1 MRLWNT
7 VETGAGAG
15 GGAWGGSA
23 DFVALTALYVFAF
36 HMAMGVQLVGSVL
49 LWFGIGGWRRGSL
62 GAGAWAWAKNNS
74 KGVDAEV

>member
-23 DFVALTALYVFAF
+23 DFVAWAAPYVFAF
-36 HMAMGVQLVGSVL
+36 HMVMGVRLVGSAL
-49 LWFGIGGWRRGSL
+49 FWFGIGLSGGGGPL
-62 GAGAWAWAKNNS
+62 GPGPGNNGEG
-74 KGVDAEV
+74 K